1 MSAMVRKQVYVELRQ
16 DALLKQLAAAR
27 GVSEAALIR
36 RAIDQ
41 QLSGAQETPLPPDPV
56 AWDQAYQFMRNL
68 HAQGPLPGP
77 GRTWTRE
84 ELYEERLSRYG
95 RNSG

>member
-1 MSAMVRKQVYVELRQ
+1 MSVMVRKQIYVEPRQ
-16 DALLKQLAAAR
+16 DALLKQVAEAR

-41 QLSGAQETPLPPDPV
+41 QLGGYRGGSLPPDPT
-56 AWDQAYQFMRNL
+56 AWERAYRFMLDL
-68 HAQGPLPGP
+68 HAQGPLPGQ

-84 ELYEERLSRYG
+84 DLYEERLNRYG
-95 RNSG
+95 RDSG